1 MGQEL
6 PFANVSFI
14 ATNLAAMVGVLIRV
28 IIGARNDPMTDTA
41 NPSAR
46 VFTPPRAIGR
56 VLQIVKAI
64 AQWPGPVTLAEL
76 SSEIDVPRTS
86 LFAILKGLQAEDYVI
101 FEREHYSLG
110 PAAIRLGAAIT
121 QRQSFPATAMPVLEK
136 LAEDT
141 GETVILSVLAE
152 DRRHVVYVSVLEAKS
167 FLRFAVNIGTRRPLN
182 ASATGQAVLSY
193 LPRIERER
201 YLASAS
207 FEKFTPKTLAT
218 ATALRKAVA
227 QVRRQ
232 HCAMTVDGTVQAAV
246 GIAAPYFGQ
255 DGLVLGAVNIAG
267 PTSRLIDRTNE
278 LKKLVVCAGENIS
291 RILGCTTPYPPP
303 EA

>member
-1 MGQEL
+1 MAPNL
-6 PFANVSFI
+6 TVMVSVM
-14 ATNLAAMVGVLIRV
+14 TRV

-46 VFTPPRAIGR
+46 VFTPPRGIGR
-56 VLQIVKAI
+56 VLQIVKAV
-64 AQWPGPVTLAEL
+64 AQWPRPVTLAEL
-76 SSEIDVPRTS
+76 SSQIDVPRTS

-141 GETVILSVLAE
+141 GETVILSVLSE
-152 DRRHVVYVSVLEAKS
+152 DRRHVVYTSVLEAKC
-167 FLRFAVNIGTRRPLN
+167 FLRFSVDIGTRRPLN

-193 LPRIERER
+193 LPRLERER
-201 YLASAS
+201 YLASGS
-207 FEKFTPKTLAT
+207 FEKFTPKTVST

-227 QVRRQ
+227 QVRRE

-246 GIAAPYFGQ
+246 GIAAPYFSH
-255 DGLVLGAVNIAG
+255 DGLVLGAVNVAG
-267 PTSRLIDRTNE
+267 PTARLIDSTDE
-278 LKKLVVCAGENIS
+278 LKSLVVSAGEKIS
-291 RILGCTTPYPPP
+291 RILGCTTVYPPE